1 MNQFLQ
7 MILNK
12 VKMIGIAIAAFGF
25 IYNALLLIMPLY
37 SLQVLDRV
45 LSSQSQETLLM
56 LSLLALVIYIT
67 IAIISVIRSA
77 LLLMISNWFDTSL
90 AKKVVLTNL
99 EISKNQPNPNGTQLL
114 RDIASIK
121 SFLTGQGLLSLI
133 DAPWAPIFLIAIFI
147 IHPIPGTVVL
157 VAGFILLGLAWLN
170 EKQTSTAVENHNQSL
185 MELYQFS
192 DMTVRQSDIINS
204 MGMHGAV
211 TDIFDEKHHQS
222 SDQFK
227 SSSQMNSIISSTIK
241 GIRMIIQMVTMA
253 VAAFLAIKGTVSP
266 GSVIAISIL
275 SGKALQP
282 FDQAV
287 TIWKSVVSARKA
299 FVRLEKIMSF
309 YSDFTPTQ
317 LPKPQPSISVE
328 QVNYAFPNQKEPK
341 IKNLNFKVEPGE
353 IICIT
358 GPSAAGKTT
367 ICKLLLGIIKPSNG
381 HVRLDHAEIS
391 QWDKF
396 DIGNHVGYL
405 PQNIELMMGTV
416 RENIARMQKDVDDQL
431 IIEAAK
437 LAGVHE
443 IILKLPNGYET
454 NVGSNGQLLS
464 AGQRQR
470 IGLAR
475 AFFNSPGFV
484 VLDEPNSNLD
494 QEGDQA
500 LADALLKAKEN
511 KTTVIVI
518 SHRKAIYDVIDKLMV
533 IQNGTAVLYDDKETV
548 LEKLNTTLSA
558 AQPVTA

>member
-1 MNQFLQ
+1 M
-7 MILNK
+7 
-12 VKMIGIAIAAFGF
+12 
-25 IYNALLLIMPLY
+25 
-37 SLQVLDRV
+37 
-45 LSSQSQETLLM
+45 
-56 LSLLALVIYIT
+56 
-67 IAIISVIRSA
+67 
-77 LLLMISNWFDTSL
+77 
-90 AKKVVLTNL
+90 VLTNL
-99 EISKNQPNPNGTQLL
+99 EISKPTQPEWYPITM
-114 RDIASIK
+114 DIASIK
-121 SFLTGQGLLSLI
+121 SFLTGLSLI
-133 DAPWAPIFLIAIFI
+133 DAPWAPFLIAIFI

-299 FVRLEKIMSF
+299 FVRLEKIVSF

-396 DIGNHVGYL
+396 DIG
-405 PQNIELMMGTV
+405 IMSATC
-416 RENIARMQKDVDDQL
+416 
-431 IIEAAK
+431 
-437 LAGVHE
+437 
-443 IILKLPNGYET
+443 LK
-454 NVGSNGQLLS
+454 
-464 AGQRQR
+464 
-470 IGLAR
+470 
-475 AFFNSPGFV
+475 
-484 VLDEPNSNLD
+484 
-494 QEGDQA
+494 
-500 LADALLKAKEN
+500 
-511 KTTVIVI
+511 I
-518 SHRKAIYDVIDKLMV
+518 S
-533 IQNGTAVLYDDKETV
+533 
-548 LEKLNTTLSA
+548 S
-558 AQPVTA
+558 